1 MEVQT
6 VHTLWI
12 ILLIVHNSLKHSQ
25 HSWLCVACTCI
36 QVNCIAV
43 ASCKEGG
50 KGAGEGAGQAVRLWA
65 WSVSAFEVDI
75 MQFD

>member
-1 MEVQT
+1 MGVQT
-6 VHTLWI
+6 VHILWI

-25 HSWLCVACTCI
+25 HSKLCVACTCI
-36 QVNCIAV
+36 QVNCNAV
-43 ASCKEGG
+43 ASVKEGEKRG
-50 KGAGEGAGQAVRLWA
+50 GRELGRLWA